1 VSTRASL
8 TPGERVKCQLP
19 EWKSAF
25 KGLVNRVNGD
35 GTFCIH
41 FDDGEIREGVEERYL
56 EKIVIVV
63 YQVGEVVE
71 VKCNG
76 WTKYY
81 DGTVVGDRGDG
92 KYDIDFPDGEK
103 KKGISFDRMR
113 KKAAPRESTKTNS
126 GLTFAAWKRGGAS
139 SVYGNTA
146 GYRSRPS
153 SVPLSGTKSSPVA
166 SRSVYVGRT
175 DGSNRNSIAQRP
187 ASAIPNRQTMKDY
200 PRGKRPQSAGVA
212 RSRHVISNVDG
223 GKPLPITR
231 LVPDSAKTRRELS
244 QYTAEHVDPF
254 MGPLLS
260 AIMLD
265 KPQNVAEYVLKF
277 SQNFVNNSVTSEVNV
292 GVYKKDVG
300 KTHKIGD
307 RVEAKCE
314 GWTKYY
320 SGEIINVNDD
330 RTYDIK
336 FDDGDRKKCVT
347 EDQLKVDGGTSSGA
361 QPAAVGKKERKK
373 GDRVR
378 AKCKGWNKYYG
389 GEIIHVDSRNGT
401 FSIKFDDGER
411 KAGVTEEELEQ
422 TVEDP
427 GYKVGD
433 RIEAKCKGWTKYFA
447 GNITHDHG
455 NGTYDLSFDDGDKK
469 KKVPHTQIKLA
480 PPKPKPKKRKQV
492 MNYKVGDRVEAKA
505 TGWKEHYQGEINAV
519 DDEEGVYTIH
529 FDDGEKK
536 NDIQEF
542 QVRKILTEVY
552 AVGDVVDV
560 KCPGWSRH
568 YRGKVEYVNPNR
580 TYNIQFEDGELKR
593 GVRTIEIKGKSSGS
607 SLSGLSETAE
617 AKLKAWSTDE
627 KLVGDFIA
635 KVIDMVGDEDFI
647 PRHVFKSILI
657 EDAGF
662 ECSNIEF
669 EELCDRFGD
678 AKGDNI
684 NCVEFVEYVQVAADA
699 AAAQK

>member
-1 VSTRASL
+1 
-8 TPGERVKCQLP
+8 
-19 EWKSAF
+19 
-25 KGLVNRVNGD
+25 
-35 GTFCIH
+35 
-41 FDDGEIREGVEERYL
+41 
-56 EKIVIVV
+56 
-63 YQVGEVVE
+63 
-71 VKCNG
+71 
-76 WTKYY
+76 
-81 DGTVVGDRGDG
+81 
-92 KYDIDFPDGEK
+92 
-103 KKGISFDRMR
+103 
-113 KKAAPRESTKTNS
+113 
-126 GLTFAAWKRGGAS
+126 
-139 SVYGNTA
+139 
-146 GYRSRPS
+146 
-153 SVPLSGTKSSPVA
+153 
-166 SRSVYVGRT
+166 
-175 DGSNRNSIAQRP
+175 
-187 ASAIPNRQTMKDY
+187 
-200 PRGKRPQSAGVA
+200 
-212 RSRHVISNVDG
+212 
-223 GKPLPITR
+223 
-231 LVPDSAKTRRELS
+231 
-244 QYTAEHVDPF
+244 
-254 MGPLLS
+254 
-260 AIMLD
+260 
-265 KPQNVAEYVLKF
+265 
-277 SQNFVNNSVTSEVNV
+277 
-292 GVYKKDVG
+292 
-300 KTHKIGD
+300 
-307 RVEAKCE
+307 
-314 GWTKYY
+314 
-320 SGEIINVNDD
+320 VNDD

-647 PRHVFKSILI
+647 PRFMPSLKGAWPEDKFLELPNDTQLEQYKSRKYY
-657 EDAGF
+657 EDGEDDPTWTTDLSLSLSTFCTIVVETDITNKMVNISEKTIRALALGQPMLLLGVSGTHQYLKDLGF
-662 ECSNIEF
+662 DLLDDIIDNSFDQEPETYARFCMFSDSIDKINTHSIGALHHTKCSVKDRLRANRTKV
-669 EELCDRFGD
+669 EELHTQMNKRSKEIIDEVLLNFN
-678 AKGDNI
+678 KHMNI
-684 NCVEFVEYVQVAADA
+684 DQ
-699 AAAQK
+699 